1 MEAHRAKLAGD
12 LEPKAAP
19 DTRTGAVVERAITSS
34 IPGSLV
40 KQHAA
45 SLKAVNS
52 DGSSTRTSCARSV
65 AGAEKLRVPDLPEE
79 ACKGPFECPLCFVTI
94 EASTTAS
101 WVKHVYGGLRPYVCL
116 SADCAGPDRD
126 KQYWWHVG
134 RHQRELSLFA
144 LPSIERKEDK
154 SKMSSDTPTTGPAY
168 YARPY
173 ALGTPPR
180 GTSQGA
186 PFTVAFAIC
195 RQHLGALCSDQHVLC
210 RAAAMAPS
218 SAVFGALLALARVVR
233 ASQPG
238 AVEPVAAP
246 MRDLS
251 WGQLNFLHTTD
262 THGWLGGH
270 LQEPQYSADWGDYV
284 SFSHHMRKRAD
295 NAGADLLVID
305 TGDRI
310 EGNGLYDASVP
321 KGRFQYDIFAQQNID
336 VLTIGNHELYK
347 AYSAACE
354 HNTTLPHFKD
364 AYIASNVN
372 YTDPD
377 TGKSEALAQ
386 RYRKFKTKNLGLNV
400 VAFGFLFD
408 FTGNANN
415 TIVQPVEE
423 TIKELWFQRAM
434 REKPDLFLVI
444 GHVGLRMPEFRAIF
458 TALRKQNWHIPIVFF
473 GGHAHVRDALSYD
486 SQSFAMASGRYLETI
501 GWMSID
507 GIKPNR
513 KYMDNNLLGMY
524 YHTGLNKSTFPTKQG
539 KHVSNMIAKARNQ
552 MRLDDR
558 HGCAPRDLW
567 MNRAEYPSNA
577 SIYSWLQ
584 NEVLP
589 DVIVNVTRREKAR
602 LAILNTGGVR
612 FDIFKGPFTRDNTF
626 TVSPFANSFKFV
638 PDVPYSVAQK
648 VLGILNSA
656 DKQMF
661 APSPATVDEPSLEL
675 RSVPEP
681 RPMSRQGSAPDLI
694 AGYTT
699 KDDIGDDGDD
709 TVHEPLTFHH
719 VPNCIQSEIAFPKSG
734 DPDTVDLVFVDF
746 IQPWIVP
753 ALKFSGGDF
762 GDGDVQVYMEETLTH
777 KLGEWIEGNWKGDC

>member
-1 MEAHRAKLAGD
+1 MPR
-12 LEPKAAP
+12 
-19 DTRTGAVVERAITSS
+19 SS
-34 IPGSLV
+34 M
-40 KQHAA
+40 
-45 SLKAVNS
+45 
-52 DGSSTRTSCARSV
+52 AR
-65 AGAEKLRVPDLPEE
+65 
-79 ACKGPFECPLCFVTI
+79 
-94 EASTTAS
+94 
-101 WVKHVYGGLRPYVCL
+101 
-116 SADCAGPDRD
+116 
-126 KQYWWHVG
+126 
-134 RHQRELSLFA
+134 
-144 LPSIERKEDK
+144 
-154 SKMSSDTPTTGPAY
+154 
-168 YARPY
+168 
-173 ALGTPPR
+173 
-180 GTSQGA
+180 
-186 PFTVAFAIC
+186 
-195 RQHLGALCSDQHVLC
+195 
-210 RAAAMAPS
+210 S
-218 SAVFGALLALARVVR
+218 SAVLGALLALAR

-238 AVEPVAAP
+238 AVAPVAAP
-246 MRDLS
+246 MRDLP

-284 SFSHHMRKRAD
+284 SFSRHMRKRAD
-295 NAGADLLVID
+295 DAGLDLLVID

-321 KGRFQYDIFAQQNID
+321 KGRFQYDIFAQQDIH

-347 AYSAACE
+347 AYSAARE

-372 YTDPD
+372 YTDPE

-386 RYRKFKTKNLGLNV
+386 RYRKFRTKNLGLDV

-415 TIVQPVEE
+415 TVVQPVED
-423 TIKELWFQRAM
+423 TIKEPWFQQAM

-507 GIKPNR
+507 GIKPKSASQENGPAAAASLSFSR

-524 YHTGLNKSTFPTKQG
+524 YHTGLNKTTFPTKG
-539 KHVSNMIAKARNQ
+539 GEHVSDMIAEARKE
-552 MRLDDR
+552 MDLDHR
-558 HGCAPRDLW
+558 HGCAPRNLW

-584 NEVLP
+584 DDVLP
-589 DVIVNVTRREKAR
+589 DVIVNETRGDKPR

-612 FDIFKGPFTRDNTF
+612 FDIFKGPFTRDNTI

-638 PDVPYSVAQK
+638 PDVPYGVAK
-648 VLGILNSA
+648 RVLGILNSA
-656 DKQMF
+656 DKVLGAGIADTRLLTIPQQMF
-661 APSPATVDEPSLEL
+661 APPSAADEPRLEL
-675 RSVPEP
+675 RSLP
-681 RPMSRQGSAPDLI
+681 PMSRRDSGPDLI

-719 VPNCIQSEIAFPKSG
+719 VPNCIQSEIAFPESG
-734 DPDTVDLVFVDF
+734 EPDAVDLVFVDF

-753 ALKFSGGDF
+753 ALKLSGGDF
-762 GDGDVQVYMEETLTH
+762 GDGDVHMYMEETLTH
-777 KLGEWIEGNWKGDC
+777 KLGEWIRENWRC